1 MMVPAAGDKD
11 ACLGGGPCVAL
22 LVLAHAAPSVL
33 AVTARIFDDPRF
45 RIYVHL
51 DRKADLDAYCGGHVW
66 PGRLCFIEERYEIFW
81 GGFNMVRATEALARA
96 ALADASNA
104 VCCLISDDAL
114 PLWPCDRVHEALVAV
129 PDRIDLGMSR
139 RNPPFLRRYTDFF
152 FLDSRM
158 TSARW
163 LEVQERCVDPAG
175 VQALE
180 RLERLRERGKYPFPE
195 YWNGSQW
202 WSLGRAVL
210 ESMLGELSGNPWLRA
225 SFEFSAVPD
234 ESAFHT
240 LYANRLGLTARSF
253 TGPMLTDAT
262 RVPSPFV
269 FRSLAEL
276 PSIPVGKL
284 FLRKVDGAA
293 GLSMMRELQNSWSH
307 G

>member
-1 MMVPAAGDKD
+1 MTMPAARENE
-11 ACLGGGPCVAL
+11 ASLGGGPCVAL

-33 AVTARIFDDPRF
+33 AETARVFDDPRF
-45 RIYVHL
+45 RIYVHV
-51 DRKADLDAYCGGHVW
+51 DRKVGLEAYADGRAW
-66 PGRLCFIEERYEIFW
+66 PGRLRFIEERYEIFW

-114 PLWPCDRVHEALVAV
+114 PLWPSDRVHAALLSV
-129 PDRIDLGMSR
+129 PDRIDLGLSR
-139 RNPPFLRRYTDFF
+139 RNPPFLRRYTDFY

-163 LEVQERCVDPAG
+163 LDVQERWVEPSG
-175 VQALE
+175 VEALQ
-180 RLERLRERGKYPFPE
+180 RLLRLRERGKYPFPE
-195 YWNGSQW
+195 HWNGSQW
-202 WSLGRAVL
+202 WSLGRGML
-210 ESMLGELSGNPWLRA
+210 EAILGELTGDPWIRE

-240 LYANRLGLTARSF
+240 LYANRVGLTARSF

-262 RVPSPFV
+262 RVPSPYV

-276 PSIPVGKL
+276 PSIPAGKL
-284 FLRKVDGAA
+284 FLRKVDGDACA
-293 GLSMMRELQNSWSH
+293 SLMHELQTRWSN

>member
-114 PLWPCDRVHEALVAV
+114 PLWPCERVHEALVAV
-129 PDRIDLGMSR
+129 PDRIDLGLSR
-139 RNPPFLRRYTDFF
+139 RNPPFLRRYTDFY

-175 VQALE
+175 AGQVSVPGVLE
-180 RLERLRERGKYPFPE
+180 RVAVVESGPGGAGVDAGRVIGQSLAPGFFRV
-195 YWNGSQW
+195 
-202 WSLGRAVL
+202 LGR
-210 ESMLGELSGNPWLRA
+210 SG
-225 SFEFSAVPD
+225 
-234 ESAFHT
+234 
-240 LYANRLGLTARSF
+240 
-253 TGPMLTDAT
+253 
-262 RVPSPFV
+262 
-269 FRSLAEL
+269 
-276 PSIPVGKL
+276 
-284 FLRKVDGAA
+284 
-293 GLSMMRELQNSWSH
+293 
-307 G
+307 